1 MSNEIIKVLDHLCDK
16 FGIAIDWSS
25 NNVMPYLQ
33 DLMVRITKYAIYT
46 NILWLVMSILIIS
59 ATVFALVKIIKVA
72 RESMYDWDFIIAIS
86 SLIGSIIIII
96 FFITGMYA
104 CQNLIEVNTVPEKYM
119 IEMIRNNVSDN
130 D

>member
-25 NNVMPYLQ
+25 NNVIPYLQ
-33 DLMVRITKYAIYT
+33 DLMARITKYAIYT
-46 NILWLVMSILIIS
+46 NILWLAMSILIIS
-59 ATVFALVKIIKVA
+59 ATVFALVKITKA
-72 RESMYDWDFIIAIS
+72 TKKSMYDWDFIIGIS
-86 SLIGSIIIII
+86 FLIGSIIIII

>member
-72 RESMYDWDFIIAIS
+72 RESMYD
-86 SLIGSIIIII
+86 
-96 FFITGMYA
+96 
-104 CQNLIEVNTVPEKYM
+104 
-119 IEMIRNNVSDN
+119 
-130 D
+130 

>member
-86 SLIGSIIIII
+86 SLIGSIIIIVYK
-96 FFITGMYA
+96 T
-104 CQNLIEVNTVPEKYM
+104 CV
-119 IEMIRNNVSDN
+119 
-130 D
+130 

>member
-16 FGIAIDWSS
+16 FDIAIDWSS

-33 DLMVRITKYAIYT
+33 DLMVRITKYVIYT
-46 NILWLVMSILIIS
+46 NILWLVISILIIG

-72 RESMYDWDFIIAIS
+72 RESMYDWDFTIAIS
-86 SLIGSIIIII
+86 SLIGSIIIIV
-96 FFITGMYA
+96 FFLTGMYA
-104 CQNLIEVNTVPEKYM
+104 CQNLIEVNTVPEKYI
-119 IEMIRNNVSDN
+119 IEMIRNDVSDN

>member
-33 DLMVRITKYAIYT
+33 DLMVRITKYVIYT
-46 NILWLVMSILIIS
+46 NILWLVISILIIG
-59 ATVFALVKIIKVA
+59 ATVFALVKIIKVT
-72 RESMYDWDFIIAIS
+72 RENRYDWDLIIGIS

-96 FFITGMYA
+96 FFLTGMYA
-104 CQNLIEVNTVPEKYM
+104 CQNLIEVNTVPEKYI
-119 IEMIRNNVSDN
+119 IEMIRNDVPDN

>member
-72 RESMYDWDFIIAIS
+72 RESMYDWDFIIVIS

>member
-16 FGIAIDWSS
+16 FDIAIDWSS

-33 DLMVRITKYAIYT
+33 DLMVRITKYVIYT
-46 NILWLVMSILIIS
+46 NILWLVISILIIG

-86 SLIGSIIIII
+86 SLIGSIIIIV
-96 FFITGMYA
+96 FFLTGMDA
-104 CQNLIEVNTVPEKYM
+104 CQNLIEVNTVPEKYI
-119 IEMIRNNVSDN
+119 IEMIRNDVSDN

>member
-46 NILWLVMSILIIS
+46 NILWLAMSILIIS
-59 ATVFALVKIIKVA
+59 ATVFALVKIIKVT
-72 RESMYDWDFIIAIS
+72 RKNMSDWDFIIGIS
-86 SLIGSIIIII
+86 FFIGSIIIII

-104 CQNLIEVNTVPEKYM
+104 CQNLIEANTVPEKYM

>member
-46 NILWLVMSILIIS
+46 NILWLAMSILIIS
-59 ATVFALVKIIKVA
+59 VTVFALVKITKVA

-86 SLIGSIIIII
+86 FLIGSIIIII
-96 FFITGMYA
+96 FFTTGIYA

>member
-72 RESMYDWDFIIAIS
+72 RESMYDWDFIVAIS

>member
-46 NILWLVMSILIIS
+46 NILWLAMSILIIS
-59 ATVFALVKIIKVA
+59 VTVFALVKITKVA

-86 SLIGSIIIII
+86 FLIGSIIIII
-96 FFITGMYA
+96 FFVTGMYA

>member
-72 RESMYDWDFIIAIS
+72 RKSMYDWDFIIAIS
-86 SLIGSIIIII
+86 SLIGSIIIIV
-96 FFITGMYA
+96 FFLTGMDA
-104 CQNLIEVNTVPEKYM
+104 CQNLIEVNTVPEKYI
-119 IEMIRNNVSDN
+119 IEMIRNDVSDN

>member
-25 NNVMPYLQ
+25 NNVIPYLQ

-46 NILWLVMSILIIS
+46 NILWLAMSILIIS
-59 ATVFALVKIIKVA
+59 VTVFALVKITKVA
-72 RESMYDWDFIIAIS
+72 RESMYDWDFIITIS
-86 SLIGSIIIII
+86 FLIGSIIIII
-96 FFITGMYA
+96 FFTTGIYA

>member
-16 FGIAIDWSS
+16 FDIAIDWSS

-33 DLMVRITKYAIYT
+33 DLMVRITKYVIYT
-46 NILWLVMSILIIS
+46 NILWLVISILIIG

-86 SLIGSIIIII
+86 FLIGSIIIIV
-96 FFITGMYA
+96 FFLTGMYA
-104 CQNLIEVNTVPEKYM
+104 CQNLIEVNTVPEKYI
-119 IEMIRNNVSDN
+119 IEMIRNDVPDN

>member
-25 NNVMPYLQ
+25 NNMMPYLQ

-46 NILWLVMSILIIS
+46 NILWLVMSIFIIS

-72 RESMYDWDFIIAIS
+72 RENMYDWDFIVGIS
-86 SLIGSIIIII
+86 SLVGSIIIII
-96 FFITGMYA
+96 FFTTGIYA

-119 IEMIRNNVSDN
+119 IEMIRNNISDN

>member
-1 MSNEIIKVLDHLCDK
+1 MNNEIIKVLDHLCDK

-46 NILWLVMSILIIS
+46 NILWLAMSILIIS
-59 ATVFALVKIIKVA
+59 ATAFALVKITKVA
-72 RESMYDWDFIIAIS
+72 RKSMYDWDFIIGIS
-86 SLIGSIIIII
+86 FLIGSIIIII

>member
-16 FGIAIDWSS
+16 FGIVIDWSS

-33 DLMVRITKYAIYT
+33 DLMVRITKYVIYT
-46 NILWLVMSILIIS
+46 NILWLVISILIIG
-59 ATVFALVKIIKVA
+59 ATVFALVKIIKVT
-72 RESMYDWDFIIAIS
+72 RENRYDWDLIIGIS

-96 FFITGMYA
+96 FFLTGMYA
-104 CQNLIEVNTVPEKYM
+104 CQNLIEVNTVPEKYI
-119 IEMIRNNVSDN
+119 IEMIRNDVPDN

>member
-16 FGIAIDWSS
+16 FDIAIDWSS

-33 DLMVRITKYAIYT
+33 DLMVRITKYVIYT
-46 NILWLVMSILIIS
+46 NILWLVISILIIG

-86 SLIGSIIIII
+86 SLIGSIIIIV
-96 FFITGMYA
+96 FFFTGMYA
-104 CQNLIEVNTVPEKYM
+104 CQNLIEVNTVPEKYI
-119 IEMIRNNVSDN
+119 IEMIRNDVSDN

>member
-16 FGIAIDWSS
+16 FDIAIDWSS

-33 DLMVRITKYAIYT
+33 DLMVRITKYVIYT
-46 NILWLVMSILIIS
+46 NILWLVISILIIG

-86 SLIGSIIIII
+86 SLIGSIIIIV
-96 FFITGMYA
+96 FFLTGMYA
-104 CQNLIEVNTVPEKYM
+104 CQNLIEVNTVPEKYI
-119 IEMIRNNVSDN
+119 IEMIRNDVPDN

>member
-72 RESMYDWDFIIAIS
+72 RESVYDWDFIVAIS

>member
-16 FGIAIDWSS
+16 FDIAIDWSS

-46 NILWLVMSILIIS
+46 NILWLAMSILIIS
-59 ATVFALVKIIKVA
+59 ATAFALVKITKVA
-72 RESMYDWDFIIAIS
+72 RKSMYDWDFIIGIS
-86 SLIGSIIIII
+86 FLIGSIIIII

>member
-46 NILWLVMSILIIS
+46 NILWLAMSILIIS
-59 ATVFALVKIIKVA
+59 ATVFALVKITKVT
-72 RESMYDWDFIIAIS
+72 RKSMYDWDLIIGIS
-86 SLIGSIIIII
+86 FFIGSIIIII
-96 FFITGMYA
+96 FFITGMNA